1 MLLLNFAH
9 PLPEA
14 QKDLIQQQVGQAV
27 QRVIEAKAQFDHHR
41 PFAAQVA
48 ELIDGVGL
56 TSEDWQTQPI
66 LLNPPSLTAIA
77 CIVLAELHGRMGYF
91 PPVLAS
97 STGGRLGAAPV
108 RSGGSHQLAG
118 GAGSGKG
125 EEVRLISNAE

>member
-9 PLPEA
+9 PLSEV
-14 QKDLIQQQVGQAV
+14 QKDSIQQQAGQAV
-27 QRVIEAKAQFDHHR
+27 RRVIESKAQFDHHR

-56 TSEDWQTQPI
+56 TSEEWQTQPI

-91 PPVLAS
+91 PPVL
-97 STGGRLGAAPV
+97 RLRPV
-108 RSGGSHQLAG
+108 ADVVPPQFEVAEIVNLQAVRDRAR
-118 GAGSGKG
+118 GK
-125 EEVRLISNAE
+125 R

>member
-9 PLPEA
+9 PLSEV
-14 QKDLIQQQVGQAV
+14 QKDFIQQQAGQAV

-48 ELIDGVGL
+48 ELIDSVGL

-91 PPVLAS
+91 PPVL
-97 STGGRLGAAPV
+97 RCRPV
-108 RSGGSHQLAG
+108 ADAVPPQF
-118 GAGSGKG
+118 
-125 EEVRLISNAE
+125 EVAEIVNLQAVRDRVREKR